1 MASMIDN
8 IICNKSEDI
17 GLLVPYI
24 NMPVY
29 IKGFCWNKKFD
40 GWAIIHYNNKELP
53 SSRNLL
59 FDYRGNTYS
68 AYGFL
73 PSRFTMST
81 SLTYHNAIYKEQI
94 N

>member
-1 MASMIDN
+1 MDN
-8 IICNKSEDI
+8 MICNKSEDI

-24 NMPVY
+24 NLPVY

-40 GWAIIHYNNKELP
+40 GFAIIHYEDKVLP

-68 AYGFL
+68 VYGFL
-73 PSRFTMST
+73 SSRFTMST
-81 SLTYHNAIYKEQI
+81 SSTCNNAIYKEQI